1 MQSKK
6 IHLCQKH
13 NNEIGPYT
21 LCSEKNT
28 LICFAVYLK
37 HFYTNSNEV
46 YHNVVTLN
54 LWIKDM

>member
-1 MQSKK
+1 MWPKK
-6 IHLCQKH
+6 IHLCQKQ

-21 LCSEKNT
+21 LCSEKKHRH
-28 LICFAVYLK
+28 LFAVYLK
-37 HFYTNSNEV
+37 HFYTNANEV